1 MKNRDNKIIDIHAHI
16 LPGVDDGAKTLEEAL
31 GTLMEA
37 QRQGIESIIVTPHY
51 HPGRYIV
58 TPAQIREKLALLRSE
73 CKKRNIRVELYPG
86 QECCYYSGLPEE
98 LLKGNVLTM
107 AGSRY
112 VLVEFEPDCL
122 YSYLAGGLRELQ
134 SCGYQPI
141 LAHFER
147 YQCLHEQKRLYDLK
161 EQGVFLQMNFDTLLL
176 GGTIFFR
183 NPWRRVIEDGLVD
196 YLGSDCHGTHFRPLQ
211 VQKALRRLSIWA
223 DSDFMEEMLYGR
235 AADLLKSNGS
245 IGKEQ

>member
-1 MKNRDNKIIDIHAHI
+1 MKNKGKRIIDIHSHI
-16 LPGVDDGAKTLEEAL
+16 LPGVDDGAETLEEAL

-37 QRQGIESIIVTPHY
+37 QRQGIKSIIVTPHY

-58 TPAQIREKLALLRSE
+58 TPAQISEKLELLREE
-73 CKKRNIRVELYPG
+73 CKKRDICVDLYPG
-86 QECCYYSGLPEE
+86 QECCYYSGLSEE

-122 YSYLAGGLRELQ
+122 YSYLAGGLRDLQ

-147 YQCLHEQKRLYDLK
+147 YRCLHERKRLYELK

-176 GGTIFFR
+176 GGRIFYR
-183 NPWRRVIEDGLVD
+183 NPWREVIEEGLVD
-196 YLGSDCHGTHFRPLQ
+196 YFGSDCHGTHFRPLQ
-211 VQKALRRLSIWA
+211 VQKAVRRLNTWA
-223 DSDFMEEMLYGR
+223 EPDLFEKMLYYR
-235 AADLLKSNGS
+235 AANLLKSNS
-245 IGKEQ
+245 AGKEQ